1 MRHAVTLVVLAT
13 LVLAGGPPLRADERL
28 QAAALPGGG
37 IRADNVA
44 AHLRMLASDEFE
56 GRAPASAGEDKTVA
70 YLVEQFRKAGLRP
83 AGEGGDWTQAVEM
96 DRTTIDGDVALA
108 ITSDGKTRALVHG
121 DDAVVQTL
129 HPGGRVHL
137 EDAPMVFVGFGI
149 VAPEL
154 GWNDYAGVDLRGK
167 VAVVLVND
175 PDFEAPQPGLFG
187 GRALT
192 YYGRW
197 TYKYEEAA
205 RQGASGVLLVHE
217 TAPAA
222 YGWITARNGG
232 LGPQLDIVRDDP
244 ARVHVPLRG
253 WIQRDLAV
261 SLFKDAGLD
270 FEAAKRQA
278 QQPGFTAVVL
288 RGTTLSVD
296 FATRRDRVSSR
307 NVLGVLTGATR
318 AGETVIVS
326 GHWDGFGMG
335 PPDASGDRIYNAA
348 VDNAT
353 AIASMIEL
361 ARVFSAG
368 PPLQRSLLFLA
379 TTAEEKG
386 LLGAM
391 HYAAHPARPL
401 ATTAAVLNME
411 MWSPDGP
418 ARDIAAWGDGKVS
431 LQQDLARAAA
441 VDGRT
446 SSPDP
451 DLSVGLFYRADHFAF
466 AKAGVPGITVG
477 PGMDQLDGGKAGGVA
492 ARAEYFA
499 RRYHQPG
506 DEFSGAW
513 DMRGPVAD
521 ITTMYHLV
529 HGIAD
534 SAAWPTWNADSEFRA
549 EREKS
554 AAGRAADGA
563 TR

>member
-1 MRHAVTLVVLAT
+1 MRHAVILAVATLVV
-13 LVLAGGPPLRADERL
+13 
-28 QAAALPGGG
+28 AAALPLHAAGPALSATLPGGG
-37 IRADNVA
+37 IQADNVA
-44 AHLRMLASDEFE
+44 AHLRVLASDEFE
-56 GRAPASAGEDKTVA
+56 GRAPATAGEDKTVA
-70 YLVEQFRKAGLRP
+70 YLIGQFRQAGLRP
-83 AGEGGDWTQAVEM
+83 GGDGGSWTQAVDM
-96 DRTTIDGDVALA
+96 DRTTIDGDVSLSIA
-108 ITSDGKTRALVHG
+108 SGKQRRLLVQG
-121 DDAVVQTL
+121 EDAVVQTL
-129 HPGGRVHL
+129 RPGGRVQL
-137 EDAPMVFVGFGI
+137 QDAPMVFVGYGI

-154 GWNDYAGVDLRGK
+154 GWNDYAGLDLKGK

-175 PDFEAPQPGLFG
+175 PDFETAGPGLFG

-222 YGWITARNGG
+222 YGWTTARNSG
-232 LGPQLDIVRDDP
+232 LSPQFDIVRADP

-253 WIQRDLAV
+253 WIQRGIAV
-261 SLFKDAGLD
+261 SLFNDAGLD
-270 FEAAKRQA
+270 FEAVKRQA
-278 QQPGFTAVVL
+278 QQKGFKAIVL
-288 RGTTLSVD
+288 RDTMLSVD
-296 FATRRDRVSSR
+296 FATRRDRISSR
-307 NVLGVLTGATR
+307 NVLGVLPGTSR
-318 AGETVIVS
+318 ADETVIVS
-326 GHWDGFGMG
+326 GHWDGYGIG

-368 PPLQRSLLFLA
+368 PPMQRSLLFLA
-379 TTAEEKG
+379 TTSEEKN

-418 ARDIAAWGDGKVS
+418 TRDIATWGDGKVS

-441 VDGRT
+441 VDGRAW
-446 SSPDP
+446 SPDP

-477 PGMDQLDGGKAGGVA
+477 PGMDQIEGGKAGGDA
-492 ARAEYFA
+492 ARADYFA

-506 DEFSGAW
+506 DGFSDAW
-513 DMRGPVAD
+513 DLRGAVAD
-521 ITTMYHLV
+521 ITTMYHLIRGV
-529 HGIAD
+529 AD
-534 SAAWPTWNADSEFRA
+534 SGEWPTWNGDSEFLA

-554 AAGRAADGA
+554 AAARAAPTA

>member
-1 MRHAVTLVVLAT
+1 MPHAATLAIAILVVAT
-13 LVLAGGPPLRADERL
+13 AVPL
-28 QAAALPGGG
+28 QAGEVPGGG
-37 IRADNVA
+37 IQAGNVA
-44 AHLRMLASDEFE
+44 AHLRILASDDFE
-56 GRAPASAGEDKTVA
+56 GRAPATEGEVKTIA
-70 YLVEQFRKAGLRP
+70 YLVEQFRKAGLQP
-83 AGEGGDWTQAVEM
+83 AGDAGGWTQAVEM

-108 ITSDGKTRALVHG
+108 IASGRKTRVLRQG
-121 DDAVVQTL
+121 EDAVVHTL

-137 EDAPMVFVGFGI
+137 EDAPLVFVGYGI

-154 GWNDYAGVDLRGK
+154 GWNDYAGLDLKGK

-175 PDFEAPQPGLFG
+175 PDFETPRPGLFG

-197 TYKYEEAA
+197 TYKFEEAA

-217 TAPAA
+217 TVPAS
-222 YGWITARNGG
+222 YGWTTVRNSGVS
-232 LGPQLDIVRDDP
+232 PQFDIVR
-244 ARVHVPLRG
+244 AGLAGVHVPVRG

-270 FEAAKRQA
+270 FEASKRQA
-278 QQPGFTAVVL
+278 QQPGFKAIAL
-288 RGTTLSVD
+288 RGMTLSVD
-296 FATRRDRVSSR
+296 FATRRERISSH
-307 NVLGVLTGATR
+307 NVLGLLPGSSR
-318 AGETVIVS
+318 ADETVIVS
-326 GHWDGFGMG
+326 GHWDGYGIG
-335 PPDASGDRIYNAA
+335 TPDAAGDKIYNAA

-379 TTAEEKG
+379 TTSEERN

-391 HYAAHPARPL
+391 HYAAYPARPL

-418 ARDIAAWGDGKVS
+418 TRDIAAWGDGKVS

-446 SSPDP
+446 SSADP
-451 DLSVGLFYRADHFAF
+451 DLSVGMFYRADHFAF

-477 PGMDQLDGGKAGGVA
+477 PGMDQVEGGKAAGDA

-499 RRYHQPG
+499 SRYHQPD
-506 DEFSGAW
+506 DEFSDAW

-521 ITTMYHLV
+521 TTTVYHLI

-534 SAAWPTWNADSEFRA
+534 SGEWPSWNADSEFLA
-549 EREKS
+549 GREKS
-554 AAGRAADGA
+554 AAARAGKAGTD
-563 TR
+563 

>member
-1 MRHAVTLVVLAT
+1 MRHALTLLLAT
-13 LVLAGGPPLRADERL
+13 VVAGVALPLH
-28 QAAALPGGG
+28 AAGLPGGG
-37 IRADNVA
+37 IQADNVA
-44 AHLRMLASDEFE
+44 AHLRTLASDAFE
-56 GRAPASAGEDKTVA
+56 GRAPATAGEDKTVA
-70 YLVEQFRKAGLRP
+70 YLIEQFRKAGLQP
-83 AGEGGDWTQAVEM
+83 AGDDGGWTQAVAM
-96 DRTTIDGDVALA
+96 DRTTIDGDVALSIA
-108 ITSDGKTRALVHG
+108 SGSHRRVLRQG
-121 DDAVVQTL
+121 EDAVVQTL
-129 HPGGRVHL
+129 HSGGRVHL
-137 EDAPMVFVGFGI
+137 EDAPLVFVGYGI

-154 GWNDYAGVDLRGK
+154 GWNDYAGLDLKGK

-175 PDFEAPQPGLFG
+175 PDFETPQSGLFG

-197 TYKYEEAA
+197 TYKYDEAA

-217 TAPAA
+217 TAPAS
-222 YGWITARNGG
+222 YGWTTVRNSGVS
-232 LGPQLDIVRDDP
+232 PQFDIVRGDA
-244 ARVHVPLRG
+244 ARVHVPVRG
-253 WIQRDLAV
+253 WIQRELAV

-278 QQPGFTAVVL
+278 QQPGFKPMAL
-288 RGTTLSVD
+288 RDTTLSVD
-296 FATRRDRVSSR
+296 FATQRKRISSR
-307 NVLGVLTGATR
+307 NVLGVLSGTTR
-318 AGETVIVS
+318 ADETVIVS
-326 GHWDGFGMG
+326 GHWDGYGIG
-335 PPDASGDRIYNAA
+335 TPDAAGDNIYNAA

-379 TTAEEKG
+379 TTSEEKN

-401 ATTAAVLNME
+401 ATTAAVLGME

-418 ARDIAAWGDGKVS
+418 TRDIAAWGDGKVS

-441 VDGRT
+441 VDGRI

-466 AKAGVPGITVG
+466 AKVGVPGLTVG
-477 PGMDQLDGGKAGGVA
+477 AGRDQLDGGKAGGDA

-499 RRYHQPG
+499 KRYHQPG
-506 DEFSGAW
+506 DDFSEAW

-521 ITTMYHLV
+521 ISTMYHLIRGV
-529 HGIAD
+529 AD
-534 SAAWPTWNADSEFRA
+534 AGTWPTWNADSEFRA

-554 AAGRAADGA
+554 AAARAEKAVP
-563 TR
+563 

>member
-1 MRHAVTLVVLAT
+1 MRHAVFLSFLIAGAVL
-13 LVLAGGPPLRADERL
+13 PLHAVE
-28 QAAALPGGG
+28 LPGGG
-37 IRADNVA
+37 IQVENVA
-44 AHLRMLASDEFE
+44 AHLRTLASDEFE
-56 GRAPASAGEDKTVA
+56 GRAPATAGEEKTVA
-70 YLVEQFRKAGLRP
+70 YLVEQFEKAGLRP
-83 AGEGGDWTQAVEM
+83 GGDEGGWTQAVEM
-96 DRTTIDGDVALA
+96 DRTTIDGGVALA
-108 ITSDGKTRALVHG
+108 ISSGGKERVLEQG
-121 DDAVVQTL
+121 EDAVVQTL

-137 EDAPMVFVGFGI
+137 ENAPLVFVGYGI

-154 GWNDYAGVDLRGK
+154 GWNDYAGLDLTGK

-175 PDFEAPQPGLFG
+175 PDFETPQPGLFG

-217 TAPAA
+217 TAPAS
-222 YGWITARNGG
+222 YGWTTVRNSGVSP
-232 LGPQLDIVRDDP
+232 LFDIVRAD
-244 ARVHVPLRG
+244 AERAHVPLRG
-253 WIQRDLAV
+253 WIQRELALA
-261 SLFKDAGLD
+261 LFEDAGLD
-270 FEAAKRQA
+270 FETAKQQA
-278 QQPGFTAVVL
+278 QQKGFRAIAL
-288 RGTTLSVD
+288 PDTTLSVD
-296 FATRRDRVSSR
+296 FTTKRERVSSR
-307 NVLGVLTGATR
+307 NVIGVLPGTTR
-318 AGETVIVS
+318 ADETVIVS
-326 GHWDGFGMG
+326 GHWDGYGVG
-335 PPDASGDRIYNAA
+335 LPDASGDNIYNAA

-368 PPLQRSLLFLA
+368 APLQRSLLFLA
-379 TTAEEKG
+379 TTSEEKN

-391 HYAAHPARPL
+391 HYAAYPARPL

-418 ARDIAAWGDGKVS
+418 TRDIASWGDGKVS

-441 VDGRT
+441 VDGRAW
-446 SSPDP
+446 SPDP

-477 PGMDQLDGGKAGGVA
+477 PGMDQIEGGRTGGDA
-492 ARAEYFA
+492 ARADYFA
-499 RRYHQPG
+499 RRYHQPS
-506 DEFSGAW
+506 DEFSDAW

-521 ITTMYHLV
+521 ITTMYHLI

-534 SAAWPTWNADSEFRA
+534 SGEWPTWNADSEFRA

-554 AAGRAADGA
+554 EAVRAAKTGID
-563 TR
+563 